1 MIIFA
6 IVILV
11 INFIL
16 WIFVFKFLKKSFS
29 LKGALSEIKQEAE
42 KIIIEINRE
51 TDNAITLM
59 EGKINQV
66 KDIIDVVEK
75 KIVLYDSTLIQKE
88 NEKQLYN
95 QLSELQS
102 QSQSQPTSSPMK
114 KAIKGYK
121 SNSSSSQDYLPL
133 FTENAGTSDFQD
145 LKNSSTQEP
154 LKENDTNDNIKVVQ
168 GEKIEPKALVQDQI
182 IKLAKEG
189 FSPELIAKKL
199 NVSINVVTMTID
211 LYL

>member
-6 IVILV
+6 IIILA
-11 INFIL
+11 INLIL
-16 WIFVFKFLKKSFS
+16 WFVLFKFLKKTFS
-29 LKGALSEIKQEAE
+29 YKGALSEIKQEAE

-51 TDNAITLM
+51 TDNSITLM
-59 EGKINQV
+59 ESKINHV
-66 KDIIDVVEK
+66 KEIIDTAEK
-75 KIVLYDSTLIQKE
+75 KIMLYENTLIQKD
-88 NEKQLYN
+88 NEKQLYQ
-95 QLSELQS
+95 QLTDFQAK
-102 QSQSQPTSSPMK
+102 QNTPIK

-121 SNSSSSQDYLPL
+121 ANSSSEQDYLPL

-145 LKNSSTQEP
+145 LKNDSNKTDK
-154 LKENDTNDNIKVVQ
+154 KEDPATETVKIIQ
-168 GEKIEPKALVQDQI
+168 GEKVEPKVLVQDQI

-189 FSPELIAKKL
+189 FTPELIASKL

>member
-95 QLSELQS
+95 QLSEL
-102 QSQSQPTSSPMK
+102 QSQPTSSPMK

>member
-102 QSQSQPTSSPMK
+102 QPTSSPMK

-168 GEKIEPKALVQDQI
+168 GEKIEPKVLVQDQI

-189 FSPELIAKKL
+189 FSHELIAKKL

>member
-102 QSQSQPTSSPMK
+102 QPTSSPMK

-121 SNSSSSQDYLPL
+121 ANSSSSQDYLPL